1 MSQRVDEPIFEDAD
15 TSQGR
20 DRTRDPRGSHR
31 PRARR
36 GRTMVVAIVSLA
48 VLAIG
53 ALFAYSVFRPVIASW
68 TADNDYPGGGT
79 DPVTITINPGDT
91 GASIANNLEQQG
103 VVKTSKAFV
112 DALSSTKGDEI
123 QPGTYTLRHE
133 MSAAAALSALRGNS
147 AKDVVRVTIREGLWK
162 SEVYGELAQA
172 SGRSVADYQ
181 AVEKAAASDPA
192 DVGLPVATKGNPEG
206 YLFPDTYTFDRAA
219 TPKDQIKQMVSSAT
233 VVLGQLG
240 VSADAA
246 QRVLT
251 LASLVEAEARHP
263 EDRPKVARVIEN
275 RLADGMPLQL
285 DSTSAYGA
293 GVRTKVLTTTE
304 QREAKNTYNT
314 YAISGLPAG
323 PIGNPGRESIQAA
336 LNPADGPWL
345 FFVTTNPATGETV
358 FSTTTTEHDAE
369 VDKLNAWCA
378 ENSGAC

>member
-1 MSQRVDEPIFEDAD
+1 MNRRVGEPLFGDAD
-15 TSQGR
+15 TSQGP
-20 DRTRDPRGSHR
+20 DRERDPRGSHR
-31 PRARR
+31 PPARRARR
-36 GRTMVVAIVSLA
+36 VVVVMVSLA
-48 VLAIG
+48 VLALG
-53 ALFAYSVFRPVIASW
+53 ALFAYSVLRPMIISW
-68 TADNDYPGGGT
+68 TADNDYSGDGT
-79 DPVTITINPGDT
+79 DPVTITVNPGDT
-91 GASIANNLEQQG
+91 GASIAGHLEQEG

-147 AKDVVRVTIREGLWK
+147 AKAVFRVTIREGLWK

-181 AVEKAAASDPA
+181 AVDKAAASNPA
-192 DVGLPVATKGNPEG
+192 SVGLPAAAKGNPEG
-206 YLFPDTYTFDRAA
+206 YLFPATYTFDRAS
-219 TPKDQIKQMVSSAT
+219 TPKDQITQMVSSAT
-233 VVLGQLG
+233 AVLGELG
-240 VSADAA
+240 VSADGA

-251 LASLVEAEARHP
+251 VASLVEAEARHP

-285 DSTSAYGA
+285 DSTSAYGV

-304 QREAKNTYNT
+304 QREAKNAYNT
-314 YAISGLPAG
+314 YAIDGLPVG

-336 LNPADGPWL
+336 LNPADGSWL

-358 FSTTTTEHDAE
+358 FSTTNAEHDAE